1 MDRYADNGSPEP
13 TQATSS
19 TNTSTSSEELSLLSG
34 CYKTPDTYQHYNA
47 QFTQYN
53 QINPIG
59 FYPTPPSDNEDS
71 STLPAANIYQANHYA
86 HIQSLTPL
94 TSTTNLPHNNYY
106 NNSSSSSSSINDP
119 NTSTSSSVNEEATVN
134 RQLYKEETTTDG
146 KLPPS
151 KEIELLFAP
160 IDEPLDKKGRYKR
173 RTRTCFSKYQ
183 VSYSSTID
191 MYITISNNFLF

>member
-19 TNTSTSSEELSLLSG
+19 NNTSTSSEELSLLSG

-47 QFTQYN
+47 QFAQYN
-53 QINPIG
+53 PMNPIG
-59 FYPTPPSDNEDS
+59 SFYPTPPSDSEDS

-94 TSTTNLPHNNYY
+94 TSTTNLPHNYY

-119 NTSTSSSVNEEATVN
+119 NTSVASVNEEATVN
-134 RQLYKEETTTDG
+134 RQLYKEEATTTEG

-151 KEIELLFAP
+151 KEIELIFAP

-183 VSYSSTID
+183 VG
-191 MYITISNNFLF
+191 